1 MSTRQVSATADGGVT
16 RRRASSPTVPRHTG
30 SLPACGRLHARVR
43 FPAPRLPE
51 NRAED
56 PPRCAACAMS
66 GDEGSSYLRSMTQTT
81 TSQPRTSD
89 PERLTMSHLL
99 YRIGNFAGRHPW
111 RVISAWIFVAVA
123 IFAFNATAGGQPDES
138 FSLPGSESQR
148 ASDAIQDRFPQET
161 LYSSNVIFHSEDGL
175 TDPATKAAIEQAVL
189 KLADVPHA
197 VAASS
202 PYDPRGPTVSADEQT
217 AFATVGFDIEKVDA
231 TELDAAQKAVQEVR
245 DAGIEVEYDGGLG
258 YADVPAGGNSELIG
272 ILMAVVILAIAFGSL
287 VAMSLPIVTAL
298 VAILVGSS
306 AIGIMSGVVPVP
318 QITGIVAMMLGLGVG
333 IDYALFILSRHR
345 QNLAAGLSV
354 PVAIGRAN
362 ATAGLSVLFAGVT
375 VIVAI
380 LGLKVSGIPMME
392 MMGYGSAI
400 MVAVVMLASI
410 TLLPAMLGV
419 VKQRVNSVRV
429 PWVKPRPADDPDAAS
444 ARWAARVVARP
455 VRYGGAAAVILAGL
469 AVPVLSMHLGFAAA
483 GNDAPDATTR
493 KAYDLMADGYGPG
506 TNGPFQVVLS
516 TDGTQGTQI
525 PGAVVHQ
532 VASEL
537 AGQPGVATVA
547 EPVTNQAGDLA
558 IITLT
563 PTTSPQD
570 ARTGELLAHLRHDTI
585 PTALGAAD
593 VEASVTGST
602 ALTVDVSSRLQQRM
616 PWFLGAVIGLSFLVL
631 MIVFRSVLVPLKAA
645 VLNVLGVAAAYGVV
659 AAFFQWSWGADLIG
673 VHESVPIMPLA
684 PMLMFAILFGLSMD
698 YEVFLMS
705 RVREQ
710 YRKHFNPHQ
719 AVVEGV
725 GSTARVI
732 GSAALIMISV
742 FASFILDVDV
752 TTKMFGI
759 GLSVAVF
766 LDVTLVRMVLVP
778 AAMSLLGHR
787 AWWLPEW
794 LDRLLPNI
802 DFEGGDHDGEDQ
814 APVTEP
820 VVTEADEREPVS
832 T

>member
-1 MSTRQVSATADGGVT
+1 
-16 RRRASSPTVPRHTG
+16 
-30 SLPACGRLHARVR
+30 
-43 FPAPRLPE
+43 
-51 NRAED
+51 
-56 PPRCAACAMS
+56 
-66 GDEGSSYLRSMTQTT
+66 
-81 TSQPRTSD
+81 
-89 PERLTMSHLL
+89 MSHVL

-148 ASDAIQDRFPQET
+148 AADAIQDRFPQET

-175 TDPATKAAIEQAVL
+175 TDPTTKAAIEQAVQ
-189 KLADVPHA
+189 KLADVPH
-197 VAASS
+197 VVGASS

-217 AFATVGFDIEKVDA
+217 AFATVGFDVEKVDA
-231 TELDAAQKAVQEVR
+231 TEFDAAEKAVQDLR

-258 YADVPAGGNSELIG
+258 YANVPAGGNSELIG
-272 ILMAVVILAIAFGSL
+272 ILMAVLILAIAFGSI

-298 VAILVGSS
+298 VAIVVGSS

-345 QNLAAGLSV
+345 QNLASGQSV

-380 LGLKVSGIPMME
+380 LGLKVSGIPMMT

-419 VKQRVNSVRV
+419 VKHRVNSVRV
-429 PWVKPRPADDPDAAS
+429 PFVKPKPAYDPDSAS
-444 ARWAARVVARP
+444 VRWASRVVAQP
-455 VRYGGAAAVILAGL
+455 LRYGGAAALLLVLLAI
-469 AVPVLSMHLGFAAA
+469 PVFSMHLGFADA
-483 GNDAPDATTR
+483 GNDAPDSTTR

-506 TNGPFQVVLS
+506 TNGPLQVVLDS
-516 TDGTQGTQI
+516 DGTPI
-525 PGAVVHQ
+525 PGAVVQQ
-532 VASEL
+532 VTTDL
-537 AGQPGVATVA
+537 AAQPGVASVG
-547 EPVTNQAGDLA
+547 EPVTNQADDLA
-558 IITLT
+558 IITVT

-570 ARTGELLAHLRHDTI
+570 ARTGDLLMHLRQDTI
-585 PTALGAAD
+585 PTALGDTD

-631 MIVFRSVLVPLKAA
+631 MVVFRSVLVPLKAA
-645 VLNVLGVAAAYGVV
+645 ALNVLGVAAAYGVV
-659 AAFFQWSWGADLIG
+659 VAVFQWGWGASLIG

-710 YRKHFNPHQ
+710 YRKHFEPRR

-732 GSAALIMISV
+732 TSAALIMISV
-742 FASFILDVDV
+742 FASFILDVDT
-752 TTKMFGI
+752 TTKMFGV
-759 GLSVAVF
+759 GLAVAVF

-778 AAMSLLGHR
+778 AAMSLLGHS
-787 AWWLPEW
+787 AWWLPTW
-794 LDRLLPNI
+794 LDRRLPTI
-802 DFEGGDHDGEDQ
+802 DIEGGSHDGEDQ
-814 APVTEP
+814 QLDEATASAAEVETEDQPVL
-820 VVTEADEREPVS
+820 V
-832 T
+832 